1 MIIAI
6 DGPAGAGKSSVT
18 NAIAAKMGIMRL
30 DTGAMYRVIALA
42 CSEADVHADDPNI
55 GTFVDRIDLK
65 VLDGQILLA
74 GRDVSQAIRTDRMS
88 QLASMYAAVPS
99 VRDSLLDVQ
108 RRVAELGDFVVD
120 GRDIG
125 TVVFP
130 DASVKLFLTAS
141 VDARAKRRHLEY
153 GGLESGP
160 SYEEVRASIIARDEQ
175 DSSRKIAPLR
185 RADDAI
191 EVDSSDLSFEATV
204 THCLEVIRQ
213 QLSTSV
219 E

>member
-18 NAIAAKMGIMRL
+18 NAIAAKLGIMRL
-30 DTGAMYRVIALA
+30 DTGAMYRVLALA
-42 CSEADVHADDPNI
+42 CSEADVQADDPKI
-55 GTFVDRIDLK
+55 GAFVDSIDLRF
-65 VLDGQILLA
+65 VDGQILLA
-74 GRDVSQAIRTDRMS
+74 GRDVSQAIRTDRVS
-88 QLASMYAAVPS
+88 QLASTYAAIPA
-99 VRDSLLDVQ
+99 VRNSLLDVQ
-108 RRVAELGDFVVD
+108 RRVAGQGDFVVD

-130 DASVKLFLTAS
+130 NASVKLFLTAS

-153 GGLESGP
+153 ADSENAP
-160 SYEEVRASIIARDEQ
+160 SFEAVRASIVARDEQ
-175 DSSRKIAPLR
+175 DTGRKIAPLR

-191 EVDSSDLSFEATV
+191 EVDSSDLSFEETV
-204 THCLEVIRQ
+204 AHCLEVIRQ
-213 QLSTSV
+213 RLLDAA